1 MPTEPQ
7 GSTKPFIHGSPLSSL
22 EHIGLWVKNHLDTPC
37 SNDLRYFSGMLLLIF
52 CLEVGLRYVQT
63 PPGELP
69 QAQTS
74 ESLRVFLV
82 NLFLTYVFHLY

>member
-7 GSTKPFIHGSPLSSL
+7 VSTKPFIHSSPLSSL

-37 SNDLRYFSGMLLLIF
+37 LNDLRYFSGMLLLIF
-52 CLEVGLRYVQT
+52 CLEVGLGYVQT

-82 NLFLTYVFHLY
+82 NLLLTYVFHLY